1 MMMTLTFSFTLRAV
15 VTAAILATM
24 LTTSLSLAYAETA
37 RETEKKGFWWY
48 EEKPTEEEEEAMEQ
62 YEMAPL
68 PSMQVLSEMH
78 PLEIKKEL
86 EDRKVY
92 AVWKQTP
99 EAVLDYY
106 KVQDV
111 VRRHALAFTA
121 LTKYVMLKNPE
132 LNARSAFAS
141 SGAGRDIETQVRNDR
156 IQRSL
161 SGSRDDYALIMFSSP
176 GCPYCASQIN
186 VLKYFADRHHWVVD
200 DIDISR
206 DHAMKSR
213 FNITTTPMTIL
224 IERGSE
230 RWMPIAVGLESVAAI
245 EDNAYRAVRLLK
257 GEISP
262 KQYFTTEYQDGGFA
276 DTVVPK
282 DDL

>member
-1 MMMTLTFSFTLRAV
+1 M
-15 VTAAILATM
+15 
-24 LTTSLSLAYAETA
+24 
-37 RETEKKGFWWY
+37 
-48 EEKPTEEEEEAMEQ
+48 
-62 YEMAPL
+62 
-68 PSMQVLSEMH
+68 
-78 PLEIKKEL
+78 
-86 EDRKVY
+86 
-92 AVWKQTP
+92 
-99 EAVLDYY
+99 
-106 KVQDV
+106 
-111 VRRHALAFTA
+111 VRRNALAFTA

-161 SGSRDDYALIMFSSP
+161 SSSRDDYALIMFSSP

-200 DIDISR
+200 DIDITR
-206 DHAMKSR
+206 DHAMKAR

-245 EDNAYRAVRLLK
+245 EDNTYRAVRLLK

-282 DDL
+282 DEL

>member
-1 MMMTLTFSFTLRAV
+1 MKYSLHFSGSQLILLLAISVTTLTASASF
-15 VTAAILATM
+15 
-24 LTTSLSLAYAETA
+24 AYAQSSG
-37 RETEKKGFWWY
+37 ETEKRGFWWY
-48 EEKPTEEEEEAMEQ
+48 EEKPTPEEEEADER
-62 YEMAPL
+62 YELPPL
-68 PSMQVLSEMH
+68 RPIHALADMH
-78 PLEIKKEL
+78 PLEIAKEL

-111 VRRHALAFTA
+111 VRRNALAFTA

-161 SGSRDDYALIMFSSP
+161 SGSRNDYALIMFSSP

-186 VLKYFADRHHWVVD
+186 ALKYFADRHHWVVD
-200 DIDISR
+200 DIDITR
-206 DHAMKSR
+206 DHAMQAR
-213 FNITTTPMTIL
+213 FNITTTPMTIM

-245 EDNAYRAVRLLK
+245 EDNTYRAVRLLK

-276 DTVVPK
+276 DTVVPEEE
-282 DDL
+282 L

>member
-1 MMMTLTFSFTLRAV
+1 MNHQLTSWPHNLRALLLMV
-15 VTAAILATM
+15 LFLVIY
-24 LTTSLSLAYAETA
+24 SSAYGQSD
-37 RETEKKGFWWY
+37 RDTEKRGFWWY
-48 EEKPTEEEEEAMEQ
+48 EETPTDEEQHNEEE
-62 YEMAPL
+62 YELPPL
-68 PSMQVLSEMH
+68 PPMQVLADMH
-78 PLEIKKEL
+78 PLEIAKEL

-111 VRRHALAFTA
+111 VRRNALAFTA

-132 LNARSAFAS
+132 LNARSAFAA
-141 SGAGRDIETQVRNDR
+141 SGAGRDIETQVRNKR

-161 SGSRDDYALIMFSSP
+161 SGSRNDYALIMFSSP

-200 DIDISR
+200 DIDITR
-206 DHAMKSR
+206 DHAMQAR

-224 IERGSE
+224 IERGSQ

-245 EDNAYRAVRLLK
+245 EDNTYRAVRLLK

-282 DDL
+282 EDL